1 MTPAYLNRLHVYHS
15 FAFHIL
21 HFNCVYTVF
30 TLLPLG
36 LCTYLSL
43 ASTDIPSHSSGP
55 IVDIIISWW
64 KTQTPWSSICFHR
77 TQKICYQKR
86 SCCWLF
92 CLWYIIYQGFV
103 KLQPISWIQ
112 AAVFLYCSWAK
123 NSFHFLKLFLK
134 TQEW

>member
-1 MTPAYLNRLHVYHS
+1 MTPAYLNRLHIYHS
-15 FAFHIL
+15 FPFHIL
-21 HFNCVYTVF
+21 Q
-30 TLLPLG
+30 
-36 LCTYLSL
+36 LCIYCIYSL
-43 ASTDIPSHSSGP
+43 ASGALHIFIFGLNWLIPCHSSGP
-55 IVDIIISWW
+55 IIDIIISWW
-64 KTQTPWSSICFHR
+64 KTQTPRSSICFHR

-103 KLQPISWIQ
+103 KPQPISWIQ
-112 AAVFLYCSWAK
+112 TAVFLYCPWAK

>member
-55 IVDIIISWW
+55 IVDIIISW
-64 KTQTPWSSICFHR
+64 
-77 TQKICYQKR
+77 
-86 SCCWLF
+86 
-92 CLWYIIYQGFV
+92 
-103 KLQPISWIQ
+103 
-112 AAVFLYCSWAK
+112 
-123 NSFHFLKLFLK
+123 
-134 TQEW
+134 